1 MLLAR
6 VILEE
11 KRHMQTIQ
19 VRTTQ
24 NVFIHY
30 PLASVGD
37 RILAYLLD
45 QLILV
50 VFVIA
55 VGLLLFYG
63 EIESYWVW
71 ILFIGLPVL
80 LYALLFEIFMDGQTP
95 GKRVL
100 NIKVIRLNGT
110 PASIGDYV
118 LRWIFALIDLK
129 FLSGAIAVILIAAGG
144 KGQRLGDM
152 VAGTSVIKQ
161 VEQKEIT
168 AQEVFVVAN
177 TEYQPVFAQAI
188 QLNEN
193 DIDLIQR
200 ALEVNRDIGN
210 SQPMLAITEKLRT
223 QLGIQT
229 DMPPV
234 KLLYTLIKDF
244 NHLTSR

>member
-1 MLLAR
+1 
-6 VILEE
+6 
-11 KRHMQTIQ
+11 MQTIQ

>member
-1 MLLAR
+1 
-6 VILEE
+6 
-11 KRHMQTIQ
+11 MQTIQ

-37 RILAYLLD
+37 RILAFLLD

-50 VFVIA
+50 VFAIA
-55 VGLLLFYG
+55 VGLLLIYSK
-63 EIESYWVW
+63 IESYWVW
-71 ILFIGLPVL
+71 ILLLGLPWL

-129 FLSGAIAVILIAAGG
+129 ILSGAIAVILIAAGG

-168 AQEVFVVAN
+168 AQEVFVVADA
-177 TEYQPVFAQAI
+177 EYQPVFAQAI

-193 DIDLIQR
+193 DINVIQR
-200 ALEVNRDIGN
+200 ALEVNRDLGN
-210 SQPMLAITEKLRT
+210 SKPMLAVTEKLRA